1 MKKAQRILNSFESI
15 IGNLKEPYVIIHSGY
30 CLQLARFSL
39 YTLYYLYRQA
49 FNLRI
54 SEDILFASQ

>member
-1 MKKAQRILNSFESI
+1 MS
-15 IGNLKEPYVIIHSGY
+15 YIHSGY
-30 CLQLARFSL
+30 CLPLARFSL